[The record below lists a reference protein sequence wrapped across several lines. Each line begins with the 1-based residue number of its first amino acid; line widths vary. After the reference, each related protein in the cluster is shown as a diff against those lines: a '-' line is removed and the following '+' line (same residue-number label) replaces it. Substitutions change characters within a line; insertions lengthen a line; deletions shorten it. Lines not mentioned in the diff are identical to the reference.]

1 MIGLTNTLGT
11 IIEPEDYIMPAEINT
26 RGYHVP
32 VLMREVLEFLAPA
45 PGKVIVDGTLGGGG
59 HTTALLDN
67 GATVFAFDQ
76 DPEAFSNFASLRLG
90 GFLGRFRP
98 VQANFQNVEAELE
111 KLGVTQIDG
120 ALLDLGVSS
129 HQLDTPERGFSL
141 QADGPLDMR
150 MSPETPMSAADL
162 VNTASEE
169 ELARIFRDFGD
180 EPSARRVA
188 VHIARQR
195 VAKMF
200 TTTLQLADCI
210 AGVLPKKSRIH
221 PATRCFQALRI
232 AVNRELEVLA
242 SALESFSRLLVP
254 GGRIAV
260 ISFHSGEDRIV
271 KNFFRD
277 HATEWLDRP
286 EWPAPR
292 RNPDYIFR
300 LITPHPVIATEE
312 EQKTN
317 PRSRSAKLRV
327 AERLSHA
334 RK

>member
-11 IIEPEDYIMPAEINT
+11 VIEPEDYIMPAEINT

-169 ELARIFRDFGD
+169 DLARIFRDFGD

-188 VHIARQR
+188 AHIARQR
-195 VAKMF
+195 AAKMF

-210 AGVLPKKSRIH
+210 SGVLPKKSRIH

-232 AVNRELEVLA
+232 AVNRELEVLT

>member
-1 MIGLTNTLGT
+1 MIGLTHTFGAV
-11 IIEPEDYIMPAEINT
+11 IEPEDYIMPAEINT

-111 KLGVTQIDG
+111 KVGVAQIDG

-150 MSPETPMSAADL
+150 MSPETPMSAAGL

-169 ELARIFRDFGD
+169 ELTRIFRDLGD

-188 VHIARQR
+188 ARIVR
-195 VAKMF
+195 EREVKIF
-200 TTTLQLADCI
+200 TSTLQLADCI

-232 AVNRELEVLA
+232 AVNRELEVLT

-254 GGRIAV
+254 GGRLAV

-271 KNFFRD
+271 KNFYRD

-300 LITPHPVIATEE
+300 LITPHPVNATEE

>member
-11 IIEPEDYIMPAEINT
+11 VIEPEDYIMPAEINT

-188 VHIARQR
+188 AHIARQR

-232 AVNRELEVLA
+232 AVNRELEVLT

>member
-1 MIGLTNTLGT
+1 MIGLTNTLGAV
-11 IIEPEDYIMPAEINT
+11 IEPEDYIMPAEINT

-32 VLMREVLEFLAPA
+32 VLLREVLEFLAPA

-67 GATVFAFDQ
+67 GATVYAFDQ

-111 KLGVTQIDG
+111 KLGVTEIDG

-150 MSPETPMSAADL
+150 MSPSAPVSAADL

-169 ELARIFRDFGD
+169 ELTHIFRDFGD
-180 EPSARRVA
+180 ETSARRVA
-188 VHIARQR
+188 MRITRDRA
-195 VAKMF
+195 AKMF
-200 TTTLQLADCI
+200 TSTLQLADCI

-232 AVNRELEVLA
+232 AVNHELEVLS
-242 SALESFSRLLVP
+242 SALESFSRLLSP
-254 GGRIAV
+254 GGRLAV

-300 LITPHPVIATEE
+300 LITPRPVIATEE

-317 PRSRSAKLRV
+317 PRSRSAKFRV

>member
-1 MIGLTNTLGT
+1 MIGLTNTLGAV
-11 IIEPEDYIMPAEINT
+11 IEPEDYIMPAEINT

-32 VLMREVLEFLAPA
+32 VLLREVLEFLAPA
-45 PGKVIVDGTLGGGG
+45 PGKVLVDGTLGGGG

-98 VQANFQNVEAELE
+98 VQANFQNVEAELA

-150 MSPETPMSAADL
+150 MSPTAPVSAADI

-169 ELARIFRDFGD
+169 ELTRIFRDFGD

-188 VHIARQR
+188 MRIARDR
-195 VAKMF
+195 AVNMF
-200 TTTLQLADCI
+200 TNTLQLADCI
-210 AGVLPKKSRIH
+210 ADVLPKKSRIH

-242 SALESFSRLLVP
+242 SALESFTRLLAP
-254 GGRIAV
+254 GGRLAV

-327 AERLSHA
+327 AERLSNA

>member
-11 IIEPEDYIMPAEINT
+11 VIEPEDYIMPAEINA

>member
-11 IIEPEDYIMPAEINT
+11 VIEPEDYIMPAEINT

-150 MSPETPMSAADL
+150 MSPETPMSAAEL

-210 AGVLPKKSRIH
+210 SGVLPKKSRIH

-232 AVNRELEVLA
+232 AVNRELEVLT

-277 HATEWLDRP
+277 HAAEWLDRP

-312 EQKTN
+312 EQKNN

>member
-11 IIEPEDYIMPAEINT
+11 VIEPEDYIMPAEINT

-150 MSPETPMSAADL
+150 MSPETPVSAADL

>member
-11 IIEPEDYIMPAEINT
+11 VIEPEDYIMPAEINT